1 MWIFSKRKE
10 TQASTAF
17 FAACV
22 LLLNLPNFLWLE
34 SRSTLLLD
42 STEFVERLLLCL
54 LLTAV
59 FLTLFTRPWRAWL
72 VLWLLCLWWQP
83 LALGVRAING
93 MPINATLVGMAMATS
108 PGELR
113 NLAAVIP
120 WAWFA
125 FLRCGT
131 WLAGAYCE
139 QCPTATGAG
148 AGGFEAKCFFSARP
162 CWRSP
167 TQCSLT
173 QPPWQRAGLCL
184 PHLHVHHAQTLPA
197 CGITLTKQTNA

>member
-1 MWIFSKRKE
+1 MWMFFKRQE
-10 TQASTAF
+10 AQVSTAF

-22 LLLNLPNFLWLE
+22 LLMNLPNFLWLE

-42 STEFVERLLLCL
+42 GTEFVERLLLCL

-108 PGELR
+108 PAELR

-120 WAWFA
+120 WVWFA
-125 FLRCGT
+125 FFALWNVACWSALTALHCRPEWRWGG
-131 WLAGAYCE
+131 WFPEKVVFFGA
-139 QCPTATGAG
+139 A
-148 AGGFEAKCFFSARP
+148 
-162 CWRSP
+162 
-167 TQCSLT
+167 
-173 QPPWQRAGLCL
+173 
-184 PHLHVHHAQTLPA
+184 
-197 CGITLTKQTNA
+197 